1 MTLPALTAM
10 LGARSSWSPES
21 LSGLV
26 AWWDADTA
34 GSFTFGSGVDVAS
47 WASRVGSYSLGQSTA
62 SKRPSRSATIGGRSA
77 VQFGADDALSVASF
91 DMGAGK
97 KVSLWIVCAVP
108 SWSDR
113 ILVEHSANYN
123 LNPGGFICFRESSNS
138 TFFSRNLPGGYYQSW
153 RTSGTL
159 TTIAKSFIGTID
171 GTLSTNQGS
180 GWLNGD
186 PSGTRPHTQNASM
199 SNRNDT
205 LYVGARAGTSLY
217 SAATIGEF
225 GLSTAIFSPSEIAAL
240 NAYLAAK
247 WSL

>member
-108 SWSDR
+108 SGSAGV
-113 ILVEHSANYN
+113 LAEHSANFN
-123 LNPGGFICFRESSNS
+123 SNPGGFIYFRESSNS
-138 TFFSRNLPGGYYQSW
+138 TVFSRLVAGGYQSW

-186 PSGTRPHTQNASM
+186 PSGTRPHTQNAST